1 MKILHRHL
9 KFEKQDQPFRP
20 AKIQKAKPKP
30 ASSAGWIGVE
40 RYLSEIHLHAVH
52 CLLKSLH
59 FSSTGMV
66 VFYFNQRTTL
76 FTMKIF
82 SGTANEPLAKAIC
95 KSIGVELG
103 KCTIKPFPDGETFV
117 KIEENVRGEEVFI
130 VQPTSP
136 PTNHHLMELFI
147 MMDALRRASAARI
160 TAVLSFYGYARQ
172 DRKDQPRVPITAKL
186 VANLL
191 VASGANRILAVDLHA
206 QQIQGFFDIPVDHL
220 YAAPVM
226 YDYLKQKKL
235 TDLVVV
241 SPDTGGL
248 KMAHAYSQVL
258 ESGLAIVAK
267 RRKSAT
273 EVESMAVIG
282 EIKEKNVL
290 LVDDLTETAGT
301 LTAAA
306 ALLKKKGA
314 KKIIA
319 CVSHAILNDTGIER
333 LRKSVIDELIT
344 TDTVQ
349 RPAIDGVKIV
359 TLSVAGLLGEA
370 IKRIHSNSSVNSLFE
385 FKGGRTS

>member
-1 MKILHRHL
+1 
-9 KFEKQDQPFRP
+9 
-20 AKIQKAKPKP
+20 
-30 ASSAGWIGVE
+30 
-40 RYLSEIHLHAVH
+40 
-52 CLLKSLH
+52 
-59 FSSTGMV
+59 
-66 VFYFNQRTTL
+66 
-76 FTMKIF
+76 MKIF
-82 SGTANEPLAKAIC
+82 SGTANQPLANAIC
-95 KSIGVELG
+95 KSIGVQLG

-147 MMDALRRASAARI
+147 MMDALRRASAARV
-160 TAVLSFYGYARQ
+160 TAVLPFYGYARQ

-226 YDYLKQKKL
+226 YDYLKKKNL
-235 TDLVVV
+235 TNLVVV
-241 SPDTGGL
+241 SPDAGGI
-248 KMAHAYSQVL
+248 KMAHAYSQTL
-258 ESGLAIVAK
+258 EAELAIVAK

-282 EIKEKNVL
+282 DIDGKNVL

-301 LTAAA
+301 LTSAA
-306 ALLKKKGA
+306 ALLKEKGA
-314 KKIIA
+314 QKIIA

-333 LRKSVIDELIT
+333 LRKSMIDELIT

-349 RPAIDGVKIV
+349 RPAIDGVKIT

-370 IKRIHSNSSVNSLFE
+370 IKRINSNSSVTSLFE

>member
-1 MKILHRHL
+1 
-9 KFEKQDQPFRP
+9 
-20 AKIQKAKPKP
+20 
-30 ASSAGWIGVE
+30 V
-40 RYLSEIHLHAVH
+40 
-52 CLLKSLH
+52 
-59 FSSTGMV
+59 
-66 VFYFNQRTTL
+66 
-76 FTMKIF
+76 KIF
-82 SGTANEPLAKAIC
+82 SGRANEPLAKAIC
-95 KSIGVELG
+95 KSIGLELG
-103 KCTIKPFPDGETFV
+103 QCTIKPFPDGETFV
-117 KIEENVRGEEVFI
+117 KIEENVRGEEVFV

-160 TAVLSFYGYARQ
+160 TAVLPFYGYARQ

-191 VASGANRILAVDLHA
+191 VASGANRILTVDLHA

-273 EVESMAVIG
+273 DVESMAVIG
-282 EIKEKNVL
+282 EIKGKNVL

-306 ALLKKKGA
+306 TLLKKKGA
-314 KKIIA
+314 KNIIA

-349 RPAIDGVKIV
+349 RPPIDGVKIT